1 MRKPLLFAVFFLAL
15 ALPERAPAQNIAL
28 GARAGFVGFG
38 AEVAVELAE
47 RVVARGGIGFF
58 PFELP
63 EIAVDDFDFT
73 VTPPSSFITAGLDF
87 YPFGNSLRLMG
98 GMLFRSGNVEIEAP
112 ALPGDELGD
121 IVLDESGTLFG
132 ELDQG
137 SSGPFVGIGLGKH
150 TRGGFGV
157 FMDLAVAFMG
167 TAGVN
172 LSVSESLQDIPEI
185 DGELSQL
192 ESDAEEEAG
201 AYLEYWPVLSLGVKI
216 PIGG

>member
-1 MRKPLLFAVFFLAL
+1 MRRPLLVVVLFLAL
-15 ALPERAPAQNIAL
+15 VLPQQAPAQNIAL

-73 VTPPSSFITAGLDF
+73 VTPPKSFITAGLDL

-98 GMLFRSGNVEIEAP
+98 GMLFRSGSVEIEAP
-112 ALPGDELGD
+112 AAPGDELGD
-121 IVLDESGTLFG
+121 IVLDQSGTLFG

-150 TRGGFGV
+150 TRGGFGI
-157 FMDLAVAFMG
+157 FMDMAVAFLG
-167 TAGVN
+167 TASVDLSASDNLLAIPGV
-172 LSVSESLQDIPEI
+172 P
-185 DGELSQL
+185 GELSQL
-192 ESDAEEEAG
+192 ETDAEEEAG